1 MIAIDRLIAV
11 LPGPLGRLAK
21 DLLGGDGGRAEAKRG
36 ALAAFAIRVVSAGIA
51 FMSQVLLARWI
62 GVHEFGIFT
71 FVWVLANVVGTLCA
85 LGFSTSAIRFIPEYR
100 TRGHFALTRGFL
112 LTGRS
117 LSFMAGSLVAVSG
130 MAFLLTHVDAV
141 EAQYRVP
148 MAIGLMCLPAFA
160 LTDFQDG
167 VGRAEGWIDLALG
180 PPYIFRPLLILICV
194 ALAVAVGWGRSAE
207 TAIEGAVIAT
217 WVTVIAQFRLQR
229 QRLQTRVPDG
239 ERRYRWP
246 LWFRVSLPL
255 LLLEGFTLM
264 MTNLDIL
271 LLNIFVSP
279 DDIALY
285 FAAARTISLISF
297 VHFAIT
303 AVAMPQ
309 FTTLAVAGDGK
320 AIRQRLAEM
329 RAWTFWPSLAGAS
342 GLLIIGQPVLWLFG
356 PEFTAAYPVM
366 LVLAGGLLAMAAAGP
381 VQGLLVVTGRQN
393 VTAIVL
399 AATVIINGAL
409 NLALIPYWGLL
420 GAAAATSLSLAFQAL
435 VLHIVA
441 RRVTAGDLAL
451 PAEGRMHG
459 AAAE

>member
-1 MIAIDRLIAV
+1 MIAIDRLITL

-21 DLLGGDGGRAEAKRG
+21 QILGGDGDGADAKRG

-71 FVWVLANVVGTLCA
+71 YVWVLATVVGTLCA

-100 TRGHFALTRGFL
+100 SRGHFALTRGFL

-117 LSFMAGSLVAVSG
+117 LSFMAGLTVTVAG
-130 MAFLLTHVDAV
+130 MAFLLTHADAV
-141 EAQYRVP
+141 DAQYRVP
-148 MAIGLMCLPAFA
+148 IAIGLLCLPAFA

-180 PPYIFRPLLILICV
+180 PPYIFRPLLILLFV
-194 ALAVAVGWGRSAE
+194 AFIVAIGWTRSAE
-207 TAIEGAVIAT
+207 TAVQGAVIAT
-217 WVTVIAQFRLQR
+217 WLTVVAQFVMQKQR
-229 QRLQTRVPDG
+229 MQTRVPDG

-246 LWFRVSLPL
+246 LWFKVSLPL

-271 LLNIFVSP
+271 LLNIFVSA
-279 DDIALY
+279 DHIALY
-285 FAAARTISLISF
+285 FAAARTISLIGF

-309 FTTLAVAGDGK
+309 FTALAVAGDNKG
-320 AIRQRLAEM
+320 IRQRLAQM
-329 RAWTFWPSLAGAS
+329 RAWTLWPSLAGAAM
-342 GLLIIGQPVLWLFG
+342 LLILGKPLLWLFG
-356 PEFTAAYPVM
+356 PAFTDAYPVM

-381 VQGLLVVTGRQN
+381 VQGLLVVTGHQN

-399 AATVIINGAL
+399 AATVFINAAL

-435 VLHIVA
+435 VLHVVV
-441 RRVTAGDLAL
+441 RRVTAGDAPLL
-451 PAEGRMHG
+451 AEGRMHG